1 MVLLDALERQIVAA
15 LQLDPR
21 CPWSK
26 VAAVLGEAERTVARR
41 GVQLLE
47 SGAVAVVGVR
57 PKPAAVLV
65 EMRCTPG
72 TVRAAA
78 QALAQRADTTFVYTT
93 TGTGDCVAEILT
105 EPAHMGDVL
114 SDELPSTIGL
124 RDSTSYPVLRYFR
137 TIRGWRPEILSTDR
151 VEAFLSGRSADSG
164 ALEAPQELSRQDNEL
179 IDALC
184 ADGRMS
190 FEALGRRVGVSE
202 ATARRRSEW
211 LLANQQVQLRA
222 VVEPT
227 AFGLTVE
234 ALLWIRA
241 SPQHVDQL
249 GKGLA
254 ELPMVRYAAA
264 IAGDYQIVADV
275 TVADMSSLYRFIT
288 GSDWAQYAAGVD
300 VSILLEARKRGGR
313 FMRTSSS
320 GPLR

>member
-1 MVLLDALERQIVAA
+1 MLFDPLERQIVAA

-21 CPWSK
+21 CPWRK
-26 VAAVLGEAERTVARR
+26 MAAVLGEAERTVARR
-41 GVQLLE
+41 GAQLLE

-57 PKPAAVLV
+57 PRPAAVLV
-65 EMRCTPG
+65 EMRCNPG

-78 QALAQRADTTFVYTT
+78 QALAQRHDTTFVYTT

-105 EPAHMGDVL
+105 DPNRMGDVL

-137 TIRGWRPEILSTDR
+137 TIRGWRPEVLSAER
-151 VEAFLSGRSADSG
+151 AEALRSVLTQDSG
-164 ALEAPQELSRQDNEL
+164 ILEAQQQLNRQDTEL
-179 IDALC
+179 VDALC
-184 ADGRMS
+184 VDGRMS

-211 LLANQQVQLRA
+211 LLSNNQVQLRA

-227 AFGLTVE
+227 AFGLAVE

-241 SPQHVDQL
+241 SPQHVEQL
-249 GKGLA
+249 GKSLA
-254 ELPMVRYAAA
+254 ELPTVRYAAA

-275 TVADMSSLYRFIT
+275 TVGDMSALYRFIT
-288 GSDWAQYAAGVD
+288 ASDWAQFAAGVD
-300 VSILLEARKRGGR
+300 VSILLDARKRGGR
-313 FMRTSSS
+313 ITRS
-320 GPLR
+320 

>member
-1 MVLLDALERQIVAA
+1 MLLDAMERQIVAA

-72 TVRAAA
+72 TVRVAAR
-78 QALAQRADTTFVYTT
+78 ALAQRSDTTFVYTT

-105 EPAHMGDVL
+105 TPGQIGDVL

-137 TIRGWRPEILSTDR
+137 TIRGWRPEILPADR
-151 VEAFLSGRSADSG
+151 VEAFLSGGLPDSG
-164 ALEAPQELSRQDNEL
+164 GLEESQALSRQDNEL
-179 IDALC
+179 VEALC

-211 LLANQQVQLRA
+211 LLANHQVQLRA
-222 VVEPT
+222 VVEPA
-227 AFGLTVE
+227 AFGLSVE

-241 SPQHVDQL
+241 SPQHVDRL
-249 GKGLA
+249 GEGLA

-264 IAGDYQIVADV
+264 IAGDYQIIADV
-275 TVADMSSLYRFIT
+275 TVRDMSSLYRFINN
-288 GSDWAQYAAGVD
+288 SDWAQYAAAVD

-313 FMRTSSS
+313 FMQT
-320 GPLR
+320 

>member
-21 CPWSK
+21 CPWRK
-26 VAAVLGEAERTVARR
+26 MAAVLGEAERTVTRR
-41 GVQLLE
+41 GSQLLE

-57 PKPAAVLV
+57 PRAAAVLV

-78 QALAQRADTTFVYTT
+78 QALAQRTDTTFVYTT

-105 EPAHMGDVL
+105 EPACMGDVL

-137 TIRGWRPEILSTDR
+137 TIRGWRPEILSADR
-151 VEAFLSGRSADSG
+151 ADALRSGLSADALILSARQELNRQDLELVEA
-164 ALEAPQELSRQDNEL
+164 
-179 IDALC
+179 LC
-184 ADGRMS
+184 SDGRMS

-202 ATARRRSEW
+202 ATARRRSDW
-211 LLANQQVQLRA
+211 LLANNQVQLRT
-222 VVEPT
+222 VVEPA
-227 AFGLTVE
+227 AFGLAVE

-241 SPQHVDQL
+241 APQHVEQL
-249 GKGLA
+249 GKSLA

-264 IAGDYQIVADV
+264 IAGDYQIIADV
-275 TVADMSSLYRFIT
+275 TLVDMSSLYRFIT
-288 GSDWAQYAAGVD
+288 SSDWAEYASEVD
-300 VSILLEARKRGGR
+300 VSVLLDARKRGGR
-313 FMRTSSS
+313 FMRTSA
-320 GPLR
+320 